1 MATDLTSKQKIL
13 LQIIKDNQRKYG
25 TSPSLGELKNMLGV
39 PFVNSV
45 VHLLDKLEEKKYI
58 TRAPGMERGILL
70 IENPDQTFKIPVIGA
85 VACGK
90 PLLAKENKEG
100 YINIDKSLVSDNPDD
115 YFFLRAVGD
124 SMNKTDINGKNIDDG
139 DYVLIKQQTTA
150 NENDKVV
157 ALIDDEAT
165 IKVFKKG
172 QDYVTLVPQSTNPA
186 NKPIILHSD
195 FSIQGIVR
203 AVFKKEMLT
212 A

>member
-1 MATDLTSKQKIL
+1 MATALTSKQKIL
-13 LQIIKDNQRKYG
+13 LQIIRDYQRKYG
-25 TSPSLGELKNMLGV
+25 TSPSLGELKNILGV
-39 PFVNSV
+39 TFVNSV

-58 TRAPGMERGILL
+58 TRAPGMERGI
-70 IENPDQTFKIPVIGA
+70 IPVENPDQTFKIPVVGA
-85 VACGK
+85 VSCGK
-90 PLLAKENKEG
+90 PLLAEENVEG
-100 YINIDKSLVSDNPDD
+100 YINIDRSLVGGNPNN

-124 SMNKTDINGKNIDDG
+124 SMNKANINGKNIDDG
-139 DYVLIKQQTTA
+139 DYILIKQQTKA

-172 QDYVTLVPQSTNPA
+172 HDYVALVPQSTNPA

-195 FSIQGIVR
+195 FSIRGIVR